1 MRNQLQVLIE
11 AIKKLE
17 QELAQEIQKKQ
28 AEYSYKIQGKRIRFD
43 KEIRRQHKLFA
54 TRISLYLKDAELL
67 NIFTIPFIWSCLF
80 PALLLDLLVSLF
92 QAVCFPIYKIPKVK
106 RSKYIVIDRHVLS
119 YLNGIE
125 KLNCMYCGY
134 FNGLI
139 VYIME
144 IAGRTEQYWC
154 PIKHAR
160 RTSGFHS
167 RYSKF
172 LEYGDAEGYRNE
184 ANKVRH
190 AFEDLLT
197 SEEDEEEQ
205 TKSGEGI

>member
-1 MRNQLQVLIE
+1 MRNKLQSLIE
-11 AIKKLE
+11 AINKLE

-28 AEYSYKIQGKRIRFD
+28 AEYSYKVQGKKIRFE

-54 TRISLYLKDAELL
+54 TRISLYLKEAELL

-106 RSKYIVIDRHVLS
+106 RSRYIVIDRHALS

-125 KLNCMYCGY
+125 KLNCIYCGY

-139 VYIME
+139 VYIRE

-160 RTSGFHS
+160 RTGGFHS

-172 LEYGDAEGYRNE
+172 LEYGDADGYRKDLY
-184 ANKVRH
+184 KVRH
-190 AFEDLLT
+190 DFEDLQT
-197 SEEDEEEQ
+197 SEEDEEQ
-205 TKSGEGI
+205 TKNREGI

>member
-1 MRNQLQVLIE
+1 MDNKLQDLIE

-17 QELAQEIQKKQ
+17 QELSQEFQKKE
-28 AEYSYKIQGKRIRFD
+28 AEFYYKVQGKKISFD
-43 KEIRRQHKLFA
+43 REVKRQHKRIA
-54 TRISLYLKDAELL
+54 TKISRYLKDADIL
-67 NIFTIPFIWSCLF
+67 NILTIPFIWACLP
-80 PALLLDLLVSLF
+80 PALLLDGAVSLF

-106 RSKYIVIDRHVLS
+106 RSSYIVIDRYALS

-125 KLNCMYCGY
+125 KLNCTYCGY

-139 VYIME
+139 AYIHE

-160 RTSGFHS
+160 RTNGFHS

-172 LEYGDAEGYRNE
+172 LEYGDAEGYRRE
-184 ANKVRH
+184 IEKVRH
-190 AFEDLLT
+190 AFEDIET
-197 SEEDEEEQ
+197 EEATKETEEL
-205 TKSGEGI
+205 GRNL